1 MRKLSNNE
9 LLLIEGGKTSAALV
23 NSIIRGASLI
33 LELGRSL
40 GTAIRRITSRKS
52 CSL

>member
-1 MRKLSNNE
+1 MIELNKEE
-9 LLLIEGGKTSAALV
+9 LLLIEGGKTSAALI
-23 NSIIRGASLI
+23 NSVVRGASYI

-40 GTAIRRITSRKS
+40 GTAIRRITSRKT

>member
-1 MRKLSNNE
+1 MRKLNKKE
-9 LLLIEGGKTSAALV
+9 LILIEGGKTSAALI
-23 NSIIRGASLI
+23 NSVIRGASLI

-40 GTAIRRITSRKS
+40 GTVIRRITSRKS

>member
-1 MRKLSNNE
+1 MIKLENKE
-9 LLLIEGGKTSAALV
+9 LLSIIGGKVSASLI
-23 NSIIRGASLI
+23 NSVFRGASLI

>member
-1 MRKLSNNE
+1 MKLTKEE
-9 LLLIEGGKTSAALV
+9 LLLVEGGKTSAALL
-23 NSIIRGASLI
+23 NSILRGASLI

-40 GTAIRRITSRKS
+40 GTAVRRITSRKS

>member
-1 MRKLSNNE
+1 MRKLKKEE
-9 LLLIEGGKTSAALV
+9 LLLIEGGKTSAALL
-23 NSIIRGASLI
+23 NSILRGASLI

-40 GTAIRRITSRKS
+40 GTAVRRITSRKS

>member
-1 MRKLSNNE
+1 MRKLTNEE
-9 LLLIEGGKTSAALV
+9 LLLIEGGKVSAALI
-23 NSIIRGASLI
+23 NSVIRGASLI

-40 GTAIRRITSRKS
+40 GTAIRRITSKKS